1 MTHKVFGWLI
11 ALALSEGVWGGPTQ
25 LPSGSRITIGYRR
38 VHPNQAAKYKEAGTL
53 TDDPITGHTQIGE
66 GVYLTAGYGQWEGH
80 AGDVDCA
87 VTADEEEFRK
97 VPKVIL
103 PDEQLLDTTHEEI
116 DAYIKSQDSSWDPLK
131 TIRIS
136 HIPKYGDGTVA
147 QMAIPQALLN
157 SRGGS
162 LQIQVDCEDA
172 QGPTVD
178 YGQWENTKGDTSI
191 MPARADS
198 NKIFDLSNE
207 LDASRDLVEQVS
219 SPEHVAQLELRATNA
234 MYTAREGVRHYV
246 KTAEECKGDRVL
258 KGLCK
263 DQIKYYL
270 QDRQAYARFLIRAA
284 ERSFEMLTTPL
295 NAVIDDAARQRAIQ
309 ALQEWATR
317 LQRQVDARAK
327 NLEALKKGEPVKG
340 LDDPKERD
348 IEKTALK
355 RELKAMKKKLSKL
368 VDKAATF
375 GAKEE
380 QGSVPPKEGQKQT
393 KLQQLGEWLQ
403 KNKNRFFP
411 SGDGDKDDYEPTA
424 SKDDKDPSRREACV
438 KEQYG
443 GDASQAF
450 ETAYTVIEERD
461 DEDRICPERQEGAAA
476 CAAAKFKGDGQAAF
490 SDAYQL
496 LKAID
501 SLELV
506 CPPPDTAGDAPGG
519 SSPAEDLAGLRSEGW
534 RLFVQQALG
543 LGYTRE
549 RLVHILDRGVGLLQ
563 LDNPRLYDL
572 LRQHPAAFNVLLGLR
587 RDGVRL
593 SSCLPDGRLQRR
605 ANGAGQSSD
614 HCEIVRA
621 MTSGKQVGNA
631 TPNDDGKQPP
641 TKQEPPKEPE
651 NKFHDQVKKLQH
663 VSSGDGSWTG
673 GILGAFF
680 AGPLFAGSILATSP
694 EVVALI
700 GELGASL
707 GLAGTAAG
715 SFSESSAVGGALS
728 AVRSA
733 AARSV
738 GSVLRRTIGRLNY
751 LAHRGIN
758 PVVRRIL
765 SDAVRAG
772 TRAAEREPLLRAGSL
787 VH

>member
-1 MTHKVFGWLI
+1 MTHRLFGWLL
-11 ALALSEGVWGGPTQ
+11 ALVLSEGVWGGPTQ

-38 VHPNQAAKYKEAGTL
+38 VHPDQASKYKEAGTL
-53 TDDPITGHTQIGE
+53 TDDRITGYTQIGD
-66 GVYLTAGYGQWEGH
+66 GVYLTAGYGEWEGKP
-80 AGDVDCA
+80 GDVDCV

-97 VPKVIL
+97 VAKVIL
-103 PDEQLLDTTHEEI
+103 PDESLSDMSYEDI
-116 DAYIKSQDSSWDPLK
+116 DEYIKSQDSSWDTLK

-136 HIPKYGDGTVA
+136 HIPKYGDGQVS
-147 QMAIPQALLN
+147 QMLIPQALLN

-172 QGPTVD
+172 QGPTVE

-191 MPARADS
+191 MPARGDAE
-198 NKIFDLSNE
+198 KFLDLSRQ

-219 SPEHVAQLELRATNA
+219 DPKHIAQLEQIVTNA
-234 MYTAREGVRHYV
+234 MYTAREGARHYI
-246 KTAEECKGDRVL
+246 KTAEECKDL
-258 KGLCK
+258 KDICRQ
-263 DQIKYYL
+263 QIKYYL
-270 QDRQAYARFLIRAA
+270 QDRQAYARFLIRTA

-295 NAVIDDAARQRAIQ
+295 NAVDDAGRQRGVQ
-309 ALQEWATR
+309 ALQEWAAR

-327 NLEALKKGEPVKG
+327 TLEALKKGEAVKG

-348 IEKTALK
+348 LEKTALK
-355 RELKAMKKKLSKL
+355 RELKAIKKKFSKL

-393 KLQQLGEWLQ
+393 KLAQLGEWLR

-411 SGDGDKDDYEPTA
+411 SGDGDKDDYEATVG
-424 SKDDKDPSRREACV
+424 KDDKDPSQREACV

-461 DEDRICPERQEGAAA
+461 DEDRICPEGQEGAAA
-476 CAAAKFKGDGQAAF
+476 CAAAKYKGDGQAAF
-490 SDAYQL
+490 SDAYQV
-496 LKAID
+496 LKATD

-506 CPPPDTAGDAPGG
+506 CPPADTSGDAPGG
-519 SSPAEDLAGLRSEGW
+519 SNPADLAGLRSQGW
-534 RLFVQQALG
+534 RLFVQQALD

-549 RLVHILDRGVGLLQ
+549 SLVHILDLGVARLQ
-563 LDNPRLYDL
+563 IDNLRLYDL

-587 RDGVRL
+587 RDRVQL

-605 ANGAGQSSD
+605 ANDAGQSGD
-614 HCEIVRA
+614 ICEIVRA
-621 MTSGKQVGNA
+621 MTSGKQSDSA
-631 TPNDDGKQPP
+631 TPEGDGKENPSKQEPS
-641 TKQEPPKEPE
+641 KQEPPKEPE
-651 NKFHDQVKKLQH
+651 NKFHDQVKKLQNA
-663 VSSGDGSWTG
+663 SQDDGSWTG

-680 AGPLFAGSILATSP
+680 AGPLFVGSVLATSP

-700 GELGASL
+700 GEFGASL
-707 GLAGTAAG
+707 GLTGTAAG
-715 SFSESSAVGGALS
+715 TFSESSAVGGALS

-758 PVVRRIL
+758 PLVRRIV

-772 TRAAEREPLLRAGSL
+772 TRAAERVPLLRAGNL

>member
-1 MTHKVFGWLI
+1 MKI
-11 ALALSEGVWGGPTQ
+11 YYS
-25 LPSGSRITIGYRR
+25 
-38 VHPNQAAKYKEAGTL
+38 
-53 TDDPITGHTQIGE
+53 
-66 GVYLTAGYGQWEGH
+66 
-80 AGDVDCA
+80 DCA

-355 RELKAMKKKLSKL
+355 RELKAMKKEL
-368 VDKAATF
+368 
-375 GAKEE
+375 
-380 QGSVPPKEGQKQT
+380 
-393 KLQQLGEWLQ
+393 
-403 KNKNRFFP
+403 NK
-411 SGDGDKDDYEPTA
+411 
-424 SKDDKDPSRREACV
+424 
-438 KEQYG
+438 
-443 GDASQAF
+443 
-450 ETAYTVIEERD
+450 
-461 DEDRICPERQEGAAA
+461 
-476 CAAAKFKGDGQAAF
+476 
-490 SDAYQL
+490 
-496 LKAID
+496 
-501 SLELV
+501 
-506 CPPPDTAGDAPGG
+506 
-519 SSPAEDLAGLRSEGW
+519 
-534 RLFVQQALG
+534 
-543 LGYTRE
+543 
-549 RLVHILDRGVGLLQ
+549 
-563 LDNPRLYDL
+563 
-572 LRQHPAAFNVLLGLR
+572 
-587 RDGVRL
+587 
-593 SSCLPDGRLQRR
+593 
-605 ANGAGQSSD
+605 
-614 HCEIVRA
+614 
-621 MTSGKQVGNA
+621 
-631 TPNDDGKQPP
+631 
-641 TKQEPPKEPE
+641 
-651 NKFHDQVKKLQH
+651 
-663 VSSGDGSWTG
+663 
-673 GILGAFF
+673 
-680 AGPLFAGSILATSP
+680 
-694 EVVALI
+694 
-700 GELGASL
+700 
-707 GLAGTAAG
+707 
-715 SFSESSAVGGALS
+715 
-728 AVRSA
+728 
-733 AARSV
+733 
-738 GSVLRRTIGRLNY
+738 
-751 LAHRGIN
+751 
-758 PVVRRIL
+758 
-765 SDAVRAG
+765 
-772 TRAAEREPLLRAGSL
+772 
-787 VH
+787 